1 MSDVQEEDADGI
13 RHGSQDSQSDRRAE
27 LEERWKECAEGY
39 FGVWSEPE
47 SWLRLGEHQQWVFQK
62 DTASFTFRERRQDIH
77 LRGIMHWHIQENKL
91 KKVVPVA
98 KQGYGTET
106 RYMCISCQ
114 KVMPKG
120 ITMSMKLALS
130 GLAGDKDEPNPDA

>member
-1 MSDVQEEDADGI
+1 
-13 RHGSQDSQSDRRAE
+13 
-27 LEERWKECAEGY
+27 
-39 FGVWSEPE
+39 
-47 SWLRLGEHQQWVFQK
+47 
-62 DTASFTFRERRQDIH
+62 
-77 LRGIMHWHIQENKL
+77 MHWHIQENKL